1 MNSFTM
7 KTNIPA
13 KITKYE
19 KLVGVINERYL
30 VLSEN
35 TNPKITIIKTAI
47 KKYLIIIQLLQFFK

>member
-1 MNSFTM
+1 M